1 MLLQVAVA
9 AAVLAGQ
16 PGGRQD
22 DFASAAREYGVPVS
36 VLLGVSYLQ
45 SRWDAHAG
53 EPSTAGGYGPMHLLD
68 PALITGA
75 GPRSGGRP
83 HGPLPRA
90 AAPGHQ
96 HGDARGDAARPRP
109 HLDPR
114 GEPATGP
121 AEGKGTTPHET
132 TRPASGSPRATSKE
146 AARTGSGDR
155 REGAPPGS
163 GDRREAAR
171 PGSGDRGA
179 TRGEA
184 ARSGSGGQGAATG
197 EAARSGSGGQG
208 ATAGEAARTGSGDRG
223 VTSGEAASSGGDWG
237 ATLGEAARLTGVSVE
252 RLRRDA
258 AANIR
263 AGAAL
268 LASYQGVPSADPAR
282 WHAAVARYSGSPA
295 FADEVLRVIRD
306 GAARRADDGSLVR
319 LPAHPAL
326 RSPVRPTAPEDG
338 AECPPSLE
346 CRWMPAAYARTG
358 EQDYGNHDRM
368 SRPRRIDYI
377 VIHDTEGPFRGIPR
391 LIRDPEYVS
400 WHYTIRSRDGQIAQ
414 HVKTRDIAWHAGNWD
429 VNTRSVG
436 IEHEGYLARGGTW
449 YTEAMYRASARLVRH
464 LAAEHDIP
472 LDRAHIL
479 GHDNVPGTTPDT
491 LATMHEDPGP
501 YWDWAHYFD
510 LLDAPFDK
518 RPRRLDT
525 LRKAATDEPATSYG
539 EEPDHPD
546 TTSPSHAQP
555 PAAPAIR
562 DHTTADLPMHHTAA
576 DPTAHDGTAA
586 DPATHHHTPADP
598 AAHGRTAAD
607 PAMRHHTAG
616 DPTAHDQT
624 TADRAT
630 HHPTAADLAAH
641 DRTATDPAMCHHT
654 AGDPAAHDGTATD
667 PAMHHR
673 TPADPAAHD
682 QTTADP
688 ATHHHTPAD
697 LAALDRPAADP
708 AARDQTAADTIGLDQ
723 AAADAVVRG
732 QSGPVVR
739 DQDSTGSAMR
749 DQTAASS
756 VVRDGVG
763 FGRVVRERPRRGGS
777 VLILPEYD
785 EHRPRFTGCK
795 SAKPDRPCP
804 PHGASA
810 VWLHT
815 APRHDAPLVDDIG
828 KRVGEPSTYS
838 VYDHSAR
845 VSAGQRF
852 AVAGRRGDWTAIW
865 YLGRRAWFHDPHE
878 HPTAVRARGPVVVP
892 RNPDVKVYGRAYPEK
907 SAYRGTGVA
916 YQPHVALP
924 YRIGPGEAYTV
935 GDTLT
940 GSYHAAGYKPA
951 SHVTVRGRQRYHQIQ
966 LGHRVAFVK
975 AEDVRLIR

>member
-1 MLLQVAVA
+1 M
-9 AAVLAGQ
+9 
-16 PGGRQD
+16 
-22 DFASAAREYGVPVS
+22 
-36 VLLGVSYLQ
+36 
-45 SRWDAHAG
+45 
-53 EPSTAGGYGPMHLLD
+53 
-68 PALITGA
+68 
-75 GPRSGGRP
+75 
-83 HGPLPRA
+83 
-90 AAPGHQ
+90 
-96 HGDARGDAARPRP
+96 
-109 HLDPR
+109 
-114 GEPATGP
+114 
-121 AEGKGTTPHET
+121 
-132 TRPASGSPRATSKE
+132 
-146 AARTGSGDR
+146 
-155 REGAPPGS
+155 
-163 GDRREAAR
+163 
-171 PGSGDRGA
+171 
-179 TRGEA
+179 
-184 ARSGSGGQGAATG
+184 
-197 EAARSGSGGQG
+197 
-208 ATAGEAARTGSGDRG
+208 
-223 VTSGEAASSGGDWG
+223 
-237 ATLGEAARLTGVSVE
+237 TGVSVE

-282 WHAAVARYSGSPA
+282 WHAAVARYSGSRA

-326 RSPVRPTAPEDG
+326 RSPVRPTDPGEG

-586 DPATHHHTPADP
+586 DHH
-598 AAHGRTAAD
+598 
-607 PAMRHHTAG
+607 
-616 DPTAHDQT
+616 
-624 TADRAT
+624 
-630 HHPTAADLAAH
+630 
-641 DRTATDPAMCHHT
+641 
-654 AGDPAAHDGTATD
+654 
-667 PAMHHR
+667 

-697 LAALDRPAADP
+697 LAALDRTAADP

-723 AAADAVVRG
+723 AAADAVVHG

-739 DQDSTGSAMR
+739 DQTSMR

-763 FGRVVRERPRRGGS
+763 FGRVVRERPGRGGS

-845 VSAGQRF
+845 ASAGQRF